1 MLPDI
6 CITVITDVVIFQAD
20 FKELETCIELN
31 FMSFLFLE
39 TGIKID
45 CKLTEVM
52 TRLRND
58 QSWI

>member
-39 TGIKID
+39 TGNKID